1 MSTNKTIFFVFGM
14 TVIVAILLAGFK
26 TATQDIAAKNEDIF
40 NKRQILLAIANP
52 LADAGKT
59 LDALSDE
66 EVLSIFEQQVEQKIV
81 DADGDAVTAEELE
94 AKGMAGAQAVNVD
107 MAKEKKKPMEERMFP
122 VYKVNL
128 DNSSYY
134 IFSVRG
140 SGLWDAIWG
149 NVALESDMNTIA
161 GVSFDHAGET
171 PGLGAEIKD
180 NAAWREQFVGKK
192 IYRGEEYVSINV
204 RKGGAIDKEHEVDGL
219 SGATI
224 TADGVTDMLYDGL
237 KAYEPYMEEA
247 DASTSMNL
255 K

>member
-1 MSTNKTIFFVFGM
+1 MSTNKVIFFVLGM
-14 TVIVAILLAGFK
+14 TVLVALLLAGFK

-52 LADAGKT
+52 LEAAGKP
-59 LDALSDE
+59 LASLSDE
-66 EVLSIFEQQVEQKIV
+66 EVLAIFEEQVDQTIV
-81 DADGDAVTAEELE
+81 DADGDPMDMP
-94 AKGMAGAQAVNVD
+94 GMKAVNID
-107 MAKEKKKPMEERMFP
+107 MAKELKKEPEERMYP

-128 DNSSYY
+128 DSDAYY

-149 NVALESDMNTIA
+149 NVALESDLNTIA

-180 NAAWREQFVGKK
+180 NATWRAQFVGKK
-192 IYRGEEYVSINV
+192 IYDGDKYVSIYV
-204 RKGGAIDKEHEVDGL
+204 RKGGALDQEHEVDGL

-224 TADGVTDMLYDGL
+224 TADGVTDMLYSGL

-247 DASTSMNL
+247 NASTSMNL